1 MCIKRNPKPEYNF
14 EVSPLNNCEK
24 FSPGC
29 LKVPE
34 SINVF
39 PWSTNQPFS
48 NNVCLYSVFK
58 VIAAVPLSTV
68 LPMPLIF
75 KSLSNANGAKTE
87 DSFPII
93 PESVSLVAQFPLFFI
108 LSHLII
114 IFVGEGLT
122 QITVKETS
130 AKNET
135 QTSQQNNYKEDKYE
149 TQRSS
154 SGHDQADR
162 ATSGQRSHSPE
173 RERPDK
179 SNSPRYKAEMAN
191 KEFIHK

>member
-1 MCIKRNPKPEYNF
+1 MKTFLVLFLLSSRVYEFY
-14 EVSPLNNCEK
+14 V
-24 FSPGC
+24 
-29 LKVPE
+29 
-34 SINVF
+34 
-39 PWSTNQPFS
+39 TN
-48 NNVCLYSVFK
+48 
-58 VIAAVPLSTV
+58 
-68 LPMPLIF
+68 
-75 KSLSNANGAKTE
+75 
-87 DSFPII
+87 
-93 PESVSLVAQFPLFFI
+93 
-108 LSHLII
+108 LII

-149 TQRSS
+149 TQRLSS
-154 SGHDQADR
+154 SHDQADR

>member
-1 MCIKRNPKPEYNF
+1 MTVILF
-14 EVSPLNNCEK
+14 LNA
-24 FSPGC
+24 
-29 LKVPE
+29 
-34 SINVF
+34 
-39 PWSTNQPFS
+39 
-48 NNVCLYSVFK
+48 SVLWKLF
-58 VIAAVPLSTV
+58 
-68 LPMPLIF
+68 
-75 KSLSNANGAKTE
+75 
-87 DSFPII
+87 
-93 PESVSLVAQFPLFFI
+93 LFF
-108 LSHLII
+108 SRVYEFYATNLII

-162 ATSGQRSHSPE
+162 ATSGQRSHSPVVLHE